1 MKKVLFVTLAVVLS
15 MCIVMPAAAAKAR
28 VLKFSSIHEPTH
40 VSAITTDGFA
50 ARVDQMT
57 NGELDVQAYHSRQ
70 LGDARHIVDNIRN
83 GSIAFTSV
91 SIANL
96 SQVIP
101 AMDMFSLPYIFKNDA
116 HYWYCIQHPNVDK
129 FMAQLEAKGIKR
141 ISWITSGARSLFTQ
155 KAVNTPA
162 DLKGQKIRVMASPVM
177 INTMKALGANG
188 VPVAWGELYNAL
200 QTGVVDGAENNPP
213 SLISMKFYEVSKYF
227 TLDEHMR
234 IPDVIIVSTKVYN
247 KLTKSQQAA
256 IDRAAIEATH
266 FMRGAWLVSRQTSLN
281 QLKGKMAGIIEPD
294 KQPFIDAVADLVSSE
309 AKRLGVE
316 DTVNWILEE
325 GKKF

>member
-70 LGDARHIVDNIRN
+70 LGDARQNVENIRN

-116 HYWYCIQHPNVDK
+116 HYWYCIQHPNIDK
-129 FMAQLEAKGIKR
+129 FMAQLESKGIKR